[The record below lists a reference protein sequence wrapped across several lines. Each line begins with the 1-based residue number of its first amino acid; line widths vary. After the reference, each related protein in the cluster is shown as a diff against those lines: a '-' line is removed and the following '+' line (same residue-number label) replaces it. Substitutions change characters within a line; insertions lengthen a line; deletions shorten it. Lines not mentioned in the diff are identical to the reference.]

1 MESKKLPDSLLD
13 PAFSVPLPING
24 ANIHR
29 MAGEIVWCASTCL
42 LELVKT
48 IWQII
53 CTLWTDII
61 SILSFKFGCLQNM
74 FSIVASVSKIITM
87 HPVDTKRYMFFIGSG
102 HLLHFKSILCI
113 LVKEMKTFFC

>member
-1 MESKKLPDSLLD
+1 MRHDYCKQNCIFQHAFDMESKMLPDSLLH
-13 PAFSVPLPING
+13 PAFSVLLPING
-24 ANIHR
+24 ANIHS

-61 SILSFKFGCLQNM
+61 SIL
-74 FSIVASVSKIITM
+74 
-87 HPVDTKRYMFFIGSG
+87 
-102 HLLHFKSILCI
+102 
-113 LVKEMKTFFC
+113 